1 MEGRI
6 LPSCA
11 AALLA
16 ALLLPAC
23 QQGGNAGLRTYP
35 DAVVNINQVDPAY
48 RPFFTSQHGA
58 NYTLSDQRKAYLA
71 AARTARTPVPKY
83 APRPATSS
91 RSKSSSQKRAPSG
104 KKASSRQSRGKARSS
119 GRARPSSGA
128 SARRGSA
135 RKPQQKKKR

>member
-1 MEGRI
+1 MKERR
-6 LPSCA
+6 LPCRA

-16 ALLLPAC
+16 VLLLPAC
-23 QQGGNAGLRTYP
+23 QQQGGGAGLRTYP

-83 APRPATSS
+83 APSSTASSS
-91 RSKSSSQKRAPSG
+91 RSKASSRKKASSG
-104 KKASSRQSRGKARSS
+104 RKASSRQTAKKGKSRTSR
-119 GRARPSSGA
+119 
-128 SARRGSA
+128 
-135 RKPQQKKKR
+135 QKKKR